1 MRHSLQADHITLGV
15 CYYPEHWDPS
25 LWRDDLRRMKAAG
38 IEVIR
43 IAEFAWTIF
52 EPREN
57 EFTFEFFDSFMALA
71 LEEGMKVIFCTW
83 KTPVARSFRLMLPM
97 RRVMPLIVQTTD
109 NVSCCRLNSA
119 YNYTDEETR
128 QYRYQAVFDLYYME
142 GE

>member
-1 MRHSLQADHITLGV
+1 MNDFLIEAAVIAHLMSELQTEHVYAERPKNPPEEYYIVERTSSGETNHIQTATIAVQSYGGSMLRAAEMCADV
-15 CYYPEHWDPS
+15 
-25 LWRDDLRRMKAAG
+25 
-38 IEVIR
+38 
-43 IAEFAWTIF
+43 
-52 EPREN
+52 
-57 EFTFEFFDSFMALA
+57 
-71 LEEGMKVIFCTW
+71 
-83 KTPVARSFRLMLPM
+83 